1 MRAKWKITI
10 AVSWI
15 IFLACLHTIAF
26 GDDHDMI
33 FEELDSDIKQ
43 FRQDQSK
50 ISNDLV
56 NLRIAVAHVTAHQH
70 ESQNS
75 RLRALENEL
84 ERLHG
89 ATKIMMWI
97 ISIIGL
103 LTAPIAIAGVK
114 RISKN
119 VMEKANGS

>member
-43 FRQDQSK
+43 FRQVQSK
-50 ISNDLV
+50 ILDDLI
-56 NLRIAVAHVTAHQH
+56 NLRIDVAHVTAHQH
-70 ESQNS
+70 EKQDL
-75 RLRALENEL
+75 RLRSLENDL

-89 ATKIMMWI
+89 ASTIMMWI
-97 ISIIGL
+97 VSIIGL

>member
-1 MRAKWKITI
+1 MKANSIKGI
-10 AVSWI
+10 AVF
-15 IFLACLHTIAF
+15 IFVMLCAYAV
-26 GDDHDMI
+26 GDDHDII

-56 NLRIAVAHVTAHQH
+56 DLRIAVAHVTAHQH